1 MLNFVSFIETRQ
13 VDGIRSH
20 RIWYCTY
27 WSHSP
32 FPVVSRCLGKSFG
45 QIEYPGLALWT
56 YDQSSLPLLF
66 AIHVRMTYYIFSRC
80 HLWWVVIAVPRKIC
94 LQNWSLWELSSQK
107 STHNSKILYVRLMNV
122 GFLLWPHDR
131 RKQHLFVFAYQNF
144 CRSTKQ
150 NVLYKNSHRTKSTR
164 IISSWISSCFRKRVS
179 HCFRVIT
186 PILDP
191 YSKKSDSN
199 CENCSVRHKM
209 QQKYLNEAH
218 ELYDEFFHII
228 LLPLMTEEV
237 RGPEKLKEFSKML
250 VEPYISPQD

>member
-191 YSKKSDSN
+191 YSKKI
-199 CENCSVRHKM
+199 R
-209 QQKYLNEAH
+209 
-218 ELYDEFFHII
+218 F
-228 LLPLMTEEV
+228 
-237 RGPEKLKEFSKML
+237 KLRKL
-250 VEPYISPQD
+250 